1 MGLEEGVG
9 VGPEGRGGGPLLIW
23 LPLRGVLL

>member
-9 VGPEGRGGGPLLIW
+9 ERGGDEGREWGGRGGGAEYK
-23 LPLRGVLL
+23 